1 MLTTTEKREE
11 AEKIARVLVEE
22 RLAGCVQ
29 IIGPITSTYWWE
41 ESINTTEEWLLLIKS
56 RKTLYPKI
64 EETIKKNHSYKT
76 PEIIMTPIITGDKD
90 YLDWLNQ
97 ELRGE

>member
-56 RKTLYPKI
+56 RKTLYPK
-64 EETIKKNHSYKT
+64 N
-76 PEIIMTPIITGDKD
+76 
-90 YLDWLNQ
+90 
-97 ELRGE
+97 